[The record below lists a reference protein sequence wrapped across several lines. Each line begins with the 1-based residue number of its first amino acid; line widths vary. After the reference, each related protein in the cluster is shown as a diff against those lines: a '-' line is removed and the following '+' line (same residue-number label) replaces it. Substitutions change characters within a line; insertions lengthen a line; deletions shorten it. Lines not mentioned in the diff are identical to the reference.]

1 VNDSWGVYNPRDPAP
16 PTPDVSNDSSGTI
29 MADWSTWSLG
39 AFGLNSTLV
48 PALAMPVVVGDAYQG
63 MAGAPLDVAGP
74 GVLGNDKDM
83 NPSNPASSL
92 KAAKVADPSHGTLTL
107 GADGSFRYVPQAGF
121 HGWDVFS
128 YSASDGRVGSA
139 RPGLVVVTIP

>member
-1 VNDSWGVYNPRDPAP
+1 MDPAP

-29 MADWSTWSLG
+29 MTDWSEWSLG

-48 PALAMPVVVGDAYQG
+48 PALAMPVVVGDTYQG
-63 MAGAPLDVAGP
+63 TAGASLDVASP

-83 NPSNPASSL
+83 NPSSPPSSL
-92 KAAKVADPSHGTLTL
+92 KAAKVADPTHGSLTL
-107 GADGSFRYVPQAGF
+107 AADGSFHYVPQAGF

-128 YSASDGRVGSA
+128 YSASDGRIDSA
-139 RPGLVVVTIP
+139 RPALVVITIR